1 MAFSQNVPHLL
12 TVGTKGEAPAVYS
25 LGKDSL
31 NRGFQLM
38 HGGVFFDVNVHSGM
52 DLIQS
57 IGKVLRNLTG
67 LQLQKRAVFGV

>member
-1 MAFSQNVPHLL
+1 MAFSQNVPHFL
-12 TVGTKGEAPAVYS
+12 TVGTKGEAPTVYS

-38 HGGVFFDVNVHSGM
+38 HGGVFFDVNVHPGVNF
-52 DLIQS
+52 IQR

-67 LQLQKRAVFGV
+67 LQFHKRTGFRV